1 MRSDTITTIALLAAT
16 ATAGVVPSIKHD
28 PITKRS
34 EAAWNTKGNIKLT
47 FSKETVQVGS
57 LTPDAIMAAVGP
69 ICHESGQCE
78 TNPIELSGTLT
89 SSSRVDPIKV
99 TLGPDGSYPTWIRN
113 GLVDLLA
120 LAAKEVAKCE
130 EVTYTNRCFGT
141 TAMAYCP
148 QKKSKGINCEVPR
161 FWGINYQ
168 ALDAPN
174 AAPPN
179 VGVDIAMEKVD
190 QSKLC
195 EDVMGGLGA
204 VAGVVNGYAGGA
216 FTLLAF
222 ACV

>member
-1 MRSDTITTIALLAAT
+1 
-16 ATAGVVPSIKHD
+16 
-28 PITKRS
+28 
-34 EAAWNTKGNIKLT
+34 
-47 FSKETVQVGS
+47 
-57 LTPDAIMAAVGP
+57 MAAVGP

-89 SSSRVDPIKV
+89 KPSRIDTLKIK
-99 TLGPDGSYPTWIRN
+99 LGPDGSYPTWIRN
-113 GLVDLLA
+113 GLVDILA

-130 EVTYTNRCFGT
+130 EVTYTNHCFGT

-148 QKKSKGINCEVPR
+148 QKKSKGINCEVPK

-168 ALDAPN
+168 APDAAN

-179 VGVDIAMEKVD
+179 VGVDIAIAETEGN
-190 QSKLC
+190 KLC

-204 VAGVVNGYAGGA
+204 VAGVVNAYAGGA